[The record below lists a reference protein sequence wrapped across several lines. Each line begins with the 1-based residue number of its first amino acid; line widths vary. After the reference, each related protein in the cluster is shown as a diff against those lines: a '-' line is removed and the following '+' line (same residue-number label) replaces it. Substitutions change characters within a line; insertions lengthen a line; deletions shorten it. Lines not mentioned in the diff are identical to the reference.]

1 MEKQKI
7 KELDKEGRTLKA
19 EMEAEKQRRIQ
30 LDMYSWRENLRLI
43 GIQEKEL
50 EDVEKIVVFSTRWVF
65 YETTW
70 SFTRYTA

>member
-7 KELDKEGRTLKA
+7 KELDKEVRTLKA

-43 GIQEKEL
+43 GIQKKEL
-50 EDVEKIVVFSTRWVF
+50 EDVEKI
-65 YETTW
+65 
-70 SFTRYTA
+70 